1 MKKILITGGCGFIGS
16 ALVKKLVKDGN
27 KVKVLDNCSRGS
39 ASRLKNILDNIE
51 FIQGDIRDFDVV
63 SKACEDIE
71 HIHHLAYINGTE
83 NFYKKPELVL
93 DVAASGIINLYNC
106 CKEKNIEEFY
116 LASTSEVYQ
125 TPSKFPASENERL
138 IIPDIMNPRYS
149 YGGGKILCELVAI
162 NCIQKLVNKLVIY
175 RPHNV
180 YGADMGNEHVIPQF
194 FIKMKKL
201 IKEFGHNKVIDFPI
215 QGSGDETRSF
225 IHINDFIKAV
235 EILTLK
241 GENNQIY
248 HIGNSDEIS
257 IKKLAIEISEAL
269 NINIKIKPG
278 DLQPGSTKRRC
289 PDIKKISDIGYQQT
303 ISLKEGISS
312 LKGWYY

>member
-71 HIHHLAYINGTE
+71 HIHHLAYINGTQF
-83 NFYKKPELVL
+83 FYEKPELVL

-106 CKEKNIEEFY
+106 CKEKSIEEFY

-125 TPSKFPASENERL
+125 TPSKFPAAENERL

-149 YGGGKILCELVAI
+149 YGGGKILHELVAI

-278 DLQPGSTKRRC
+278 DLQPEVL
-289 PDIKKISDIGYQQT
+289 KKVS
-303 ISLKEGISS
+303 
-312 LKGWYY
+312 

>member
-16 ALVKKLVKDGN
+16 ALVKKLVQDGN

-39 ASRLKNILDNIE
+39 ASRLKNILNDIE
-51 FIQGDIRDFDVV
+51 FIQGDIRDFSVV
-63 SKACEDIE
+63 SKACENIE

-93 DVAASGIINLYNC
+93 DVAASGIINLYHC
-106 CKEKNIEEFY
+106 CKEKQIEEFY

-125 TPSKFPASENERL
+125 TPTKFPAAENERL

-162 NCIQKLVNKLVIY
+162 HCIQKLVKKLIIY

-180 YGADMGNEHVIPQF
+180 YGPDMGNEHVIPQF

-201 IKEFGHNKVIDFPI
+201 IEEFGHNKVINFPI

-225 IHINDFIKAV
+225 IHINDFIKGV
-235 EILTLK
+235 GIIINK

-248 HIGNSDEIS
+248 HIGNSDEVS
-257 IKKLAIEISEAL
+257 IKKLATLISKTLDISIEIKQGE
-269 NINIKIKPG
+269 
-278 DLQPGSTKRRC
+278 LQLGSTIRRC
-289 PDIKKISDIGYQQT
+289 PDIKKISSIGYRQT
-303 ISLKEGISS
+303 ISLEEGIAS
-312 LKGWYY
+312 LKRWYY

>member
-1 MKKILITGGCGFIGS
+1 
-16 ALVKKLVKDGN
+16 
-27 KVKVLDNCSRGS
+27 
-39 ASRLKNILDNIE
+39 
-51 FIQGDIRDFDVV
+51 
-63 SKACEDIE
+63 
-71 HIHHLAYINGTE
+71 
-83 NFYKKPELVL
+83 
-93 DVAASGIINLYNC
+93 
-106 CKEKNIEEFY
+106 
-116 LASTSEVYQ
+116 
-125 TPSKFPASENERL
+125 
-138 IIPDIMNPRYS
+138 MNPRYS

-289 PDIKKISDIGYQQT
+289 PDIKKISDIGYRQT